1 MLNKFIKLLKDKS
14 GVTAIEYGLIAALV
28 GVAIIGG
35 VTLLG
40 GGLNTMFTDVNTT
53 LTANSPTTGGG
64 TTETT
69 PTETTTPTP

>member
-1 MLNKFIKLLKDKS
+1 MIKKFFKLLKDRY

-53 LTANSPTTGGG
+53 LSAASPVAGG
-64 TTETT
+64 
-69 PTETTTPTP
+69 

>member
-1 MLNKFIKLLKDKS
+1 MPNSFFKFLKNKS

-40 GGLNTMFTDVNTT
+40 GGLNDMFTDVNTT
-53 LTANSPTTGGG
+53 LVAASPII
-64 TTETT
+64 T
-69 PTETTTPTP
+69 P

>member
-1 MLNKFIKLLKDKS
+1 MMNKFFKLLKDKS

-40 GGLNTMFTDVNTT
+40 GGLNDMFTDVNTT
-53 LTANSPTTGGG
+53 LNAASPVAV
-64 TTETT
+64 EA
-69 PTETTTPTP
+69 PAEPTP

>member
-1 MLNKFIKLLKDKS
+1 MLESTEEGTMMKNFWRLLKDKS

-53 LTANSPTTGGG
+53 LIAASPVI
-64 TTETT
+64 
-69 PTETTTPTP
+69 TTTTSP